1 MESRYLSIEP
11 LIEYKSGFHIV
22 LYHGWGTS
30 IESFNSLGHRMAQ
43 AGHRIIIPEILYHDS
58 RNRLKNPFTK
68 EAIHRHFWETI
79 FMSIEEFSDLA
90 IAADL
95 PVSRT
100 VVIGSSMGGFIA
112 NGIFSRMPNLAGA
125 ASINGSGS
133 FLFTEKRFREIDG
146 RPKPTEKEE
155 ANLREFD
162 PKGKGLGA
170 SPILLLHGSE
180 DRTIPVEG
188 QKDYYG
194 YLIESG
200 KSNVELKLYE
210 GINHQFSE
218 EMVLDLIGWLA
229 DLSIEEII
237 SKSLHP
243 DIRQLLAYATSEERI
258 EVEYAAYQ
266 HDPNR
271 RLYGLKKEGNF
282 IGCIGV
288 EQKGLGQL
296 EIIHLAVSPV
306 NRKAGAGKK
315 LVEWVFRTYY
325 PKVMIAET
333 DSEAV
338 GFYRKLG
345 FEVHSLGEKYPGVER
360 FLCKRSSANSE
371 EQNK

>member
-1 MESRYLSIEP
+1 MKSRYLSIEP
-11 LIEYKSGFHIV
+11 LMEYKSGFHIV

-30 IESFNSLGHRMAQ
+30 IESFNSLGHRMAK
-43 AGHRIIIPEILYHDS
+43 AGHRVIIPEILYHDS
-58 RNRLKNPFTK
+58 RNRLKNPFAK
-68 EAIHRHFWETI
+68 EAIQRHFWETI
-79 FMSIEEFSDLA
+79 VTSIEEFGDLA
-90 IAADL
+90 MAAGL

-133 FLFTEKRFREIDG
+133 FLFTEKLFREMDG
-146 RPKPTEKEE
+146 RPMPTEKEE

-162 PKGKGLGA
+162 PKGKEVGS

-188 QKDYYG
+188 QKDYYS

-200 KSNVELKLYE
+200 KSNAELKLYE
-210 GINHQFSE
+210 GVNHQFSK
-218 EMVLDLIGWLA
+218 EMVLDLIDWLA
-229 DLSIEEII
+229 DLGIEEII

-266 HDPNR
+266 NNPNW
-271 RLYGLKKEGNF
+271 RLYGLKKERKF

-288 EQKGLGQL
+288 EQRGLEQI
-296 EIIHLAVSPV
+296 EITHLAVSPV
-306 NRKAGAGKK
+306 NRKAGTGKE
-315 LVEWVFRTYY
+315 LVEWVFRIYC

-338 GFYRKLG
+338 GFYSKLG
-345 FEVHSLGEKYPGVER
+345 FEIHSLGEKYPGVER
-360 FLCKRSSANSE
+360 FLCKRSSANRD
-371 EQNK
+371 